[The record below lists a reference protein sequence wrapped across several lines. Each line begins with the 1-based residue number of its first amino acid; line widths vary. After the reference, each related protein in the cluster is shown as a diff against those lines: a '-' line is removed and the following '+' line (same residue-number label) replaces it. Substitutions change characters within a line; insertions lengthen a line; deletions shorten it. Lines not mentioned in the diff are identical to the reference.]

1 MTTAAAAAVERRVSL
16 ELVGVGVQRVTG
28 RVAGAALRDDVVEVV
43 DDLVQ
48 RLVGV
53 DEAVDVLEDLLPVTE
68 GKYTF

>member
-1 MTTAAAAAVERRVSL
+1 M
-16 ELVGVGVQRVTG
+16 QRVAG
-28 RVAGAALRDDVVEVV
+28 RVARAALRDDVVEVV

-53 DEAVDVLEDLLPVTE
+53 DEAVDVLEDLLPVTA